1 MQRACLLIRGQDAPK
16 SLVMFSEPRAR
27 GVHPPSK
34 IRSLTLAGRKVVSC
48 FDGASECNDPSYGR
62 SAGL

>member
-1 MQRACLLIRGQDAPK
+1 
-16 SLVMFSEPRAR
+16 MFSEPRAR